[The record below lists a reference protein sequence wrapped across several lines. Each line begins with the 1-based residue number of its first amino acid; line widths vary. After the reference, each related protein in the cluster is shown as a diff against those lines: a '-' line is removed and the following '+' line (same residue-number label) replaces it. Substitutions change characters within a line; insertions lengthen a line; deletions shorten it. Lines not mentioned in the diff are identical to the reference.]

1 MEVCVSSVIREECGR
16 NCSDF
21 CAAWALIK
29 PENQSTKFEYGIKL
43 YAEYGQSG
51 ILDLDTLTGTRSSQ
65 KECILATEDA
75 QSRIEACTIGR
86 EQVAVECMRN
96 NFNRRR
102 CAGLRATSQSKK
114 NIEILPHLAD

>member
-1 MEVCVSSVIREECGR
+1 MSEALEIGEECGR
-16 NCSDF
+16 NCKDF
-21 CAAWALIK
+21 CAAWALIR

-43 YAEYGQSG
+43 SGKYGESG
-51 ILDLDTLTGTRSSQ
+51 ILDLDTLTGTKSSQ

-75 QSRIEACTIGR
+75 QSRIEACAIGR

-102 CAGLRATSQSKK
+102 CAWLRSHFTIKK
-114 NIEILPHLAD
+114 TLEILLHFAD